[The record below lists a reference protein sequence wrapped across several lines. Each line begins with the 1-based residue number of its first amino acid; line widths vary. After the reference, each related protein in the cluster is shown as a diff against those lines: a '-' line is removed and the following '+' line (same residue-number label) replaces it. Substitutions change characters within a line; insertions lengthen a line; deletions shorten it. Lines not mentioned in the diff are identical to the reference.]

1 MTLACCL
8 NLKETNVSSSP
19 NFPNQGSHTLI
30 VYLTKQRSLES
41 NSWILFFFYIFGK
54 RLYGIISFHKPIKKN
69 IDLFLLTRYVFPSF
83 INSKKISNKT
93 VQSSFFFLLKSN
105 LKIKVAHPNKK
116 CINNA
121 PSINFF
127 FSTKNLAQIIN
138 DVHILSW
145 YTIIDDHAYK
155 WKTIK
160 QHIVPMD
167 TTAISRR
174 PITICKSRKLF
185 RLSQYRVSR
194 SLERP

>member
-1 MTLACCL
+1 MLPQSKRNQCIFISQFSKSRITYFNSLSHQAKIVRIKFL
-8 NLKETNVSSSP
+8 NS
-19 NFPNQGSHTLI
+19 
-30 VYLTKQRSLES
+30 
-41 NSWILFFFYIFGK
+41 FFFYIFGK

-138 DVHILSW
+138 DVHILS
-145 YTIIDDHAYK
+145 
-155 WKTIK
+155 
-160 QHIVPMD
+160 
-167 TTAISRR
+167 
-174 PITICKSRKLF
+174 
-185 RLSQYRVSR
+185 
-194 SLERP
+194 